1 LYPVLLSATLSPG
14 LSEERSMAGLVKV
27 GWFGR
32 QVSVLMI
39 NGKSI
44 TGELTEVSEHY
55 VVITRAASD
64 TQVMA
69 HAIVAIR
76 LAGDK
81 EE

>member
-1 LYPVLLSATLSPG
+1 
-14 LSEERSMAGLVKV
+14 MAGLVKM

-32 QVSVLMI
+32 QISVLMV

-44 TGELTEVSEHY
+44 TGELTETSEQY
-55 VVITRAASD
+55 IVVARGGAE
-64 TQVMA
+64 TQIMA

-76 LAGDK
+76 LAD

>member
-1 LYPVLLSATLSPG
+1 
-14 LSEERSMAGLVKV
+14 MAGLVKI

-32 QVSVLMI
+32 QISVLMV

-55 VVITRAASD
+55 IVVTRGGSE
-64 TQVMA
+64 TQIMA
-69 HAIVAIR
+69 RAIVAIR
-76 LAGDK
+76 LAD

>member
-1 LYPVLLSATLSPG
+1 
-14 LSEERSMAGLVKV
+14 MAGLVKI

-32 QVSVLMI
+32 QISVLMV

-55 VVITRAASD
+55 VVLTRAGSD
-64 TQVMA
+64 TQIMA

-76 LAGDK
+76 LAGEK

>member
-1 LYPVLLSATLSPG
+1 
-14 LSEERSMAGLVKV
+14 MAGLIKT

-32 QVSVLMI
+32 QVSVLMV

-44 TGELTEVSEHY
+44 SGELSEVGEQY
-55 VVITRAASD
+55 IVVTRAGSD

-76 LAGDK
+76 LAGEK

>member
-1 LYPVLLSATLSPG
+1 
-14 LSEERSMAGLVKV
+14 MAGLVKI

-44 TGELTEVSEHY
+44 TGELSEVGDQY
-55 VVITRAASD
+55 IVVTRAGSD
-64 TQVMA
+64 TQIMA

-76 LAGDK
+76 LAGEK

>member
-1 LYPVLLSATLSPG
+1 
-14 LSEERSMAGLVKV
+14 MAGLVKI

-32 QVSVLMI
+32 QISVLMV

-55 VVITRAASD
+55 IVVTRGGSE

-69 HAIVAIR
+69 HAVVAIR
-76 LAGDK
+76 LAD